1 MFRRDDGEAVDPEAG
16 LAARAAWLSYVG
28 GYLGSKARS
37 YEELGPGEA
46 AILKVDGDNVAAY
59 RDESGTLH
67 AVSAVCTHMGCL
79 VGWNQTDK
87 TWDCPCHGSRFELSG
102 EVVHGPATR
111 PLGSKITG

>member
-1 MFRRDDGEAVDPEAG
+1 MKENASV
-16 LAARAAWLSYVG
+16 AAHLVG

-37 YEELGPGEA
+37 YDELGPGEA

-59 RDESGTLH
+59 RDDSGALH

-79 VGWNQTDK
+79 VGWND
-87 TWDCPCHGSRFELSG
+87 DRPDLGLPLPRLALRARRRG
-102 EVVHGPATR
+102 DPRPGDP